1 MKTLFNARMTAVA
14 VAVLFAGGAAY
25 ASGPYDHGDHGGQ
38 DQGFSLGGK
47 ITVNAGAGASVDSSQ
62 STGNVVLT
70 LGGPGGQDDHGGQ
83 GDHGDHGGNNPP
95 STTLQASIGNN
106 AANGA
111 KGNIGLNSAAGMQNV
126 QSNDAAVAAIAAQNV
141 FGTAGVAN
149 AQTAMGN
156 SLSGN
161 GYTVTASLGD
171 SALAGSSGN
180 IAVNVAAGVGNA
192 QSNGMAVT
200 QSANPVLAMATATN
214 MQTASGNTQTGSFTN
229 TAAIGGN
236 ALMNA
241 SGNIGVNVA
250 SGVGNLQH
258 NGLSL
263 IVAP

>member
-1 MKTLFNARMTAVA
+1 MKTLFNAKMTAVA

-25 ASGPYDHGDHGGQ
+25 ASGPGDHGGHDGN
-38 DQGFSLGGK
+38 DQGFSLGGR
-47 ITVNAGAGASVDSSQ
+47 ITVNAGAGASVNSAQD
-62 STGNVVLT
+62 TGDVVLM
-70 LGGPGGQDDHGGQ
+70 LGNSGDHGGQ
-83 GDHGDHGGNNPP
+83 GDHGDHGNAPG
-95 STTLQASIGNN
+95 TTIQAAIGNN

-111 KGNIGLNSAAGMQNV
+111 KGNIALNSAAGMQNV

-141 FGTAGVAN
+141 FGTASVAN
-149 AQTAMGN
+149 AQSAMGN
-156 SLSGN
+156 GLSGN
-161 GYTVTASLGD
+161 NYTVTASLGD

-214 MQTASGNTQTGSFTN
+214 VQTASGNTQSGNFTN

>member
-1 MKTLFNARMTAVA
+1 MKNLLNARMTAIA
-14 VAVLFAGGAAY
+14 VAVLFAGGVAY
-25 ASGPYDHGDHGGQ
+25 AGGPNDHGG
-38 DQGFSLGGK
+38 DGQGSGGN
-47 ITVNAGAGASVDSSQ
+47 ITVDAAAGASVDSSQ
-62 STGNVVLT
+62 GTGDVMLT
-70 LGGPGGQDDHGGQ
+70 LGGSSDHGSQGGQ
-83 GDHGDHGGNNPP
+83 GGQGGNNPP
-95 STTLQASIGNN
+95 STTIQASIGNN
-106 AANGA
+106 AGSGA

-141 FGTAGVAN
+141 FGTASVAN
-149 AQTAMGN
+149 AQTATGN
-156 SLSGN
+156 SLGGN
-161 GYTVTASLGD
+161 NYTVTASLGD

-180 IAVNVAAGVGNA
+180 IAVNVVAGVGNA
-192 QSNGMAVT
+192 QSNGMAIT

-214 MQTASGNTQTGSFTN
+214 VQTASGNTQTGNFTD

-263 IVAP
+263 VVAP